1 MKGWFF
7 MICTTIT
14 EAMERNKGNYIGVEV
29 YEYDTNDPYYK
40 KLHTDFIHAIDEDLV
55 DHIKDREDIGDVEV
69 NLMDRDEYN
78 STVLA
83 NAYGVSFDDIYGDP
97 NGKVLVL
104 MLEHGWDD
112 ED

>member
-1 MKGWFF
+1 
-7 MICTTIT
+7 MICTTIS
-14 EAMERNKGNYIGVEV
+14 EAMERNKGKYIGVEV
-29 YEYDTNDPYYK
+29 YEYNTSSRHK
-40 KLHTDFIHAIDEDLV
+40 ELHTDFIDEIDEDLV

-78 STVLA
+78 NTVLA
-83 NAYGVSFDDIYGDP
+83 NAYGVSFDDIYSDA

>member
-1 MKGWFF
+1 

-40 KLHTDFIHAIDEDLV
+40 KLHTDF
-55 DHIKDREDIGDVEV
+55 
-69 NLMDRDEYN
+69 
-78 STVLA
+78 T
-83 NAYGVSFDDIYGDP
+83 NAYGVSFDDIYSDP